1 MSASIQLANPE
12 PFQSLFMGLA
22 LLATI
27 VIAKAFT
34 LWIPRGS
41 DIVKPSKEA
50 LLTAQGA
57 FLFGGSRNSELQ

>member
-1 MSASIQLANPE
+1 
-12 PFQSLFMGLA
+12 MGLA